1 MATIFYV
8 EKPGIKSKTKI
19 QKGIAPGL
27 TGIRINHR
35 QAGNCNFLSR
45 IRTLCRKSESQD
57 TGTEPCK
64 NIRCVIT
71 WFYA

>member
-27 TGIRINHR
+27 AGLRINHR
-35 QAGNCNFLSR
+35 QAGNCKFLFR
-45 IRTLCRKSESQD
+45 IGILC
-57 TGTEPCK
+57 
-64 NIRCVIT
+64 
-71 WFYA
+71 